1 MANKVVTSVS
11 LPAEVL
17 KEAEKIAKEKHQS
30 RSELIKEAVLQYLDE
45 HHWKAMQEEAAP
57 YAAAKGVRT
66 EQDVEA
72 LVREIRTSKRAKA

>member
-11 LPAEVL
+11 LPLEIL

-30 RSELIKEAVLQYLDE
+30 RSQFIKEAVLQYMDE
-45 HHWKAMQEEAAP
+45 YHWKTMQEEAAP
-57 YAAAKGVRT
+57 YAAAKGIRT

-72 LVREIRTSKRAKA
+72 LVREIRKPARVKA

>member
-11 LPAEVL
+11 LPAEIL
-17 KEAEKIAKEKHQS
+17 KEAEKIAKEKHQT
-30 RSELIKEAVLQYLDE
+30 RSELIKEAVLQYMDE
-45 HHWKAMQEEAAP
+45 HHWKTMQEQAAP

-72 LVREIRTSKRAKA
+72 LVRDIRKSSRPKA

>member
-11 LPAEVL
+11 LPAEIL

-30 RSELIKEAVLQYLDE
+30 RSEFIKEAVLQYLDE
-45 HHWKAMQEEAAP
+45 HHWKTMQEEAAP
-57 YAAAKGVRT
+57 YASAKGVRT

-72 LVREIRTSKRAKA
+72 LVREIRKPARAKA